1 MPYQIVRV
9 DKNKYYVVDIKGNR
23 YSIAPMS
30 LSKAKRQLIAL
41 HINVNHK

>member
-1 MPYQIVRV
+1 MPYRIVQV

-23 YSIAPMS
+23 YSIDPIS

-41 HINVNHK
+41 HININHK